1 MIKSTRSRHK
11 QINKIKELSNQQDQ
25 GTFSIPNVCDHAI
38 LAKKRTTKQIPL
50 VQAQLSNTT
59 SVNKFIPILRTITSR
74 ALPVLW

>member
-25 GTFSIPNVCDHAI
+25 GTFNIPNVCDHAM

-50 VQAQLSNTT
+50 VQAQLYIKYYKCKQIHPN
-59 SVNKFIPILRTITSR
+59 PQDYYQ
-74 ALPVLW
+74 